1 MTTCKNCAFDFEGK
15 FCSNCSQK
23 ADTHRLTIGHF
34 AHDFFH
40 ALTHTDKGILYL
52 IREMF
57 TRPGQ
62 VALEY
67 NAGKR
72 KKYFNPITFL
82 MIMIAVQVFAG
93 TKTDFFGAFASSS
106 QAPLR
111 EMVRAKKSDVESFD
125 KEMEENNKGV
135 SKITEDNNKLATFL
149 LMPLLAVLTW
159 LFFRKSGHNLAENL
173 ILNVFVLAQLTL
185 YFIPVAIIPF
195 LIMPSYVV
203 WWFSLYLL
211 LSLAYSFVAYKQFF
225 KQSWTKTILKGIAV
239 QIIYVVVVQMLTNI
253 ALKII

>member
-1 MTTCKNCAFDFEGK
+1 MIICKNCAFDFEGK
-15 FCSNCSQK
+15 FCPNCSQK
-23 ADTHRLTIGHF
+23 ADTHRFTIGHF
-34 AHDFFH
+34 VHDFFH
-40 ALTHTDKGILYL
+40 ALTHTDKGMLYL

-82 MIMIAVQVFAG
+82 LIMTAVQVFVIA
-93 TKTDFFGAFASSS
+93 KTNFFDAVTSSS
-106 QAPLR
+106 QTYFR
-111 EMVRAKKSDVESFD
+111 KMISTEKSDLERFD
-125 KEMEENNKGV
+125 RQMEESNKQV
-135 SKITEDNNKLATFL
+135 SKVTETKLTTFL
-149 LMPLLAVLTW
+149 LTPLLAMFTW

-173 ILNVFVLAQLTL
+173 IFNVLVLAQLTV

-203 WWFSLYLL
+203 LWFTLYFLL
-211 LSLAYSFVAYKQFF
+211 NIVYSFIAYKQFF
-225 KQSWTKTILKGIAV
+225 KLSWAKTIFKGIAV
-239 QIIYVVVVQMLTNI
+239 QIIYMVVAQMLTNI